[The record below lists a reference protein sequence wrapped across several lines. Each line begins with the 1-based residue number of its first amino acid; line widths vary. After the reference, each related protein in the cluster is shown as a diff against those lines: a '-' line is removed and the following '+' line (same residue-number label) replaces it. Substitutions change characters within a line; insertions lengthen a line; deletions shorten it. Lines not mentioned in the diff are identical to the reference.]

1 MKGSTGSSGTLS
13 VVPRIVIGSPRVG
26 GFSVLNFGAVVV
38 GIDWVP
44 VVPCEMTNE
53 SAAAGDPRQRRMPY
67 DAAVVGLGA
76 MGSAALWQL
85 ARRGVRVVGLDR
97 YEPPHAHGSTHGRT
111 RIIREA
117 YFEHPLYVPLVQRAY
132 AMWDALERA
141 SGVELFRA
149 TGGLMLGPEQGTL
162 VRGALA
168 SARTHRLSH
177 ELVDAREVRRR
188 FPALTPPAG
197 DVGVVEPRAG
207 VLFPER
213 GVQAMLD
220 AARAAGAEV
229 RTGTTVTGWRAD
241 ADGVTVATAG
251 GDVRAARVILAAGA
265 WMPRLVPELAHA
277 LSPMRQLG
285 HWFLPAAHPELF
297 RADRLPVMLWEHAP
311 ERFFYSLPDVGDGLK
326 ASIHHEGRLVDPD
339 DARDPVSPA
348 ETEEV
353 RALIRRLMPDGAGT
367 VRETSTCLYTNTPDG
382 HFAIGAHP
390 VHSNVIIASPCS
402 GHGFKFAPAI
412 GEILA
417 DLALAGGAAFDLT
430 PFALPRLWRRLAPHT
445 TPHATA

>member
-1 MKGSTGSSGTLS
+1 
-13 VVPRIVIGSPRVG
+13 
-26 GFSVLNFGAVVV
+26 
-38 GIDWVP
+38 
-44 VVPCEMTNE
+44 
-53 SAAAGDPRQRRMPY
+53 MPY

-85 ARRGVRVVGLDR
+85 AARGVRAVGLDR
-97 YEPPHAHGSTHGRT
+97 YEPPHAHGSTHGHT

-132 AMWDALERA
+132 GLWDALERW
-141 SGVELFRA
+141 SGAELFRS
-149 TGGLMLGPEQGTL
+149 TGGLMLGPAEGTL
-162 VRGALA
+162 VRGALQ
-168 SARTHRLSH
+168 SAREHRLRY
-177 ELVDAREVRRR
+177 ELVDAGEVRRR

-197 DVGVVEPRAG
+197 DMGVIEPRAG

-213 GVQAMLD
+213 GVRAMLD

-229 RTGTTVTGWRAD
+229 RTGSQVTGWRAH
-241 ADGVTVATAG
+241 ADGVTVTTAA
-251 GDVRAARVILAAGA
+251 GDVRAARLILAAGA
-265 WMPRLVPELAHA
+265 WMPRLVPEMAHA

-285 HWFLPAAHPELF
+285 HWFVPIAHAELF

-311 ERFFYSLPDVGDGLK
+311 DRFFYSLPDVGEGLK

-339 DARDPVSPA
+339 DERDPVTAA
-348 ETEEV
+348 ETEDV
-353 RALIRRLMPDGAGT
+353 RGLVRRLMPDGAGP

-390 VHSNVIIASPCS
+390 AHANVFIASPCS

-412 GEILA
+412 GELLA
-417 DLALAGGAAFDLT
+417 DLALEGGTGFDLA
-430 PFALPRLWRRLAPHT
+430 PFAIPRLWRQPDPHT
-445 TPHATA
+445 TPQATA